1 MKHILISCL
10 LSFTFIACSF
20 GQRKVDPGFEKVAR
34 VMTLIERLYVD
45 TINTDKLAEETI
57 IAMLDRLDPHSSY
70 FNAEEVKGKTES
82 LQGHF
87 DGIGI
92 QFNMLTDTLYV
103 VQVLSGGPSEKV
115 GLMAGDKIIT
125 VDDTLISGV
134 KMKTSDVMSRLKGP
148 KGTVVNIEV
157 KRGKSEKL
165 IPFRII
171 RDKIPTFSIDAAYML
186 DKETGYIRIDR
197 FASTT
202 YDEFAEACEKL
213 HKQGMK
219 SLVLDLQ
226 GNGGGYMHTAVY
238 VTNEF
243 LKRGNLITY
252 TEGAHAKREN
262 YAASRKGDMIDERVV
277 VLVDESSAS
286 ASEILAG
293 ALQDWDRGVVVGR
306 RTFGKGL
313 VQRPLPLGDGSEIH
327 LTVSRYYTPSGR
339 SIQKPYEKGDAESYN
354 KDLITRYNHGELMN
368 ADSIHFPDSLKFTTL
383 VTQRTVYGGGGIM
396 PDYFIPLDTARFGEF
411 HRVLLATGTV
421 NKYILDLID
430 NNRKS
435 YQSRYKDFKAF
446 DAQFVVT
453 NSMVEDLFKVYEKER
468 ANDESLP
475 EYNDE
480 AKAPLLAEKS
490 LLKTQVKALI
500 ARDLWEMSEYY
511 QVMNKQNE
519 SVVKALEIIQN
530 KEEYNKLLGISK

>member
-1 MKHILISCL
+1 MKHLIITCFLSFVFISC
-10 LSFTFIACSF
+10 TF
-20 GQRKVDPGFEKVAR
+20 GQRKMDPGFEKVAR
-34 VMTLIERLYVD
+34 TMTLIERLYVD
-45 TINTDKLAEETI
+45 TINNDKLAEETI
-57 IAMLDRLDPHSSY
+57 IALLDRLDPHSSY
-70 FNAEEVKGKTES
+70 FNAEEVKDKTES

-115 GLMAGDKIIT
+115 GLMAGDKIISVNDT
-125 VDDTLISGV
+125 VIAGV
-134 KMKTSDVMSRLKGP
+134 KMKTTEIMSRLKGP
-148 KGTVVNIEV
+148 KGTVANIEV

-186 DKETGYIRIDR
+186 DKENGYVRINK

-202 YDEFAEACEKL
+202 YDEFKEAYEKL

-219 SLVLDLQ
+219 NLILDLQ

-238 VTNEF
+238 TANEF

-252 TEGAHAKREN
+252 TEGAHMKREN
-262 YAASRKGDMIDERVV
+262 YVASRKGNLTDGRIV

-293 ALQDWDRGVVVGR
+293 AIQDWDRGVVIGR

-339 SIQKPYEKGDAESYN
+339 SIQKPYEKGDADSYN
-354 KDLITRYNHGELMN
+354 KEVMLRYNHGELMN
-368 ADSIHFPDSLKFTTL
+368 ADSIHFPDSLKYNTL
-383 VTQRTVYGGGGIM
+383 LNQRTVYGGGGIM
-396 PDYFIPLDTARFGEF
+396 PDYFIPLDTTRFGEY
-411 HRVLLATGTV
+411 HRVLAATGTI
-421 NKYILDLID
+421 NKYILELLDA
-430 NNRKS
+430 NRTT
-435 YQSRYKDFKAF
+435 YLSRYKNVKTF
-446 DAQFVVT
+446 DVQFMVT
-453 NSMVEDLFKVYEKER
+453 NAMLRDLFKLYEKER
-468 ANDESLP
+468 LSDEALP
-475 EYNDE
+475 EYGDE
-480 AKAPLLAEKS
+480 AKAPLLEENS
-490 LLKTQVKALI
+490 LVKTQIKALV
-500 ARDLWEMSEYY
+500 ARDLWDTTDYY
-511 QVMNKQNE
+511 QIMNKENE
-519 SVVKALEIIQN
+519 SVIRALEIIRN
-530 KEEYNKLLGISK
+530 PEEYNKLLGTSR